1 VSNNNISGD
10 SSDTDGVN
18 MDVVPTASNSVTPA
32 SSSNKK
38 HESHQPA
45 PKTEWF
51 SKLQLPY
58 FFFL

>member
-1 VSNNNISGD
+1 MSNNNISGD

-45 PKTEWF
+45 PKTE
-51 SKLQLPY
+51 
-58 FFFL
+58 